1 MAGYGSTVK
10 NVVRESNIGN
20 IVWRSFLWLIGTI
33 LTNSL
38 AMMVVLLALY
48 GRPDPSK
55 SILARTNEYFFASG
69 AAAMVSIGL
78 AAGAITDLVIKS
90 NGGKQCI
97 VIALGGLVAM
107 VLAPVFYG
115 GIILGGNAIPN
126 AKEVSVWMM
135 VAGLVFGVTVQITTV
150 RRKR

>member
-1 MAGYGSTVK
+1 
-10 NVVRESNIGN
+10 
-20 IVWRSFLWLIGTI
+20 
-33 LTNSL
+33 
-38 AMMVVLLALY
+38 
-48 GRPDPSK
+48 
-55 SILARTNEYFFASG
+55 
-69 AAAMVSIGL
+69 MVSIGL